1 MNKFEALKQFQAWPP
16 EWQRLCAEYWI
27 ETGDDKPEVSASV
40 SNLAQVWC
48 HADQVELAKKLLEPV
63 AMVAHK
69 SVSARLAQEQPKAA
83 KVAAVPTKKTHIVN
97 SRESTG
103 FTLDELQYAQKGIE
117 VGIKDCLLAEDMAG
131 RFGRTKKAF
140 QNYISLIH
148 RNGIDLSTGRKKP
161 HGVQY

>member
-16 EWQRLCAEYWI
+16 EHQRLCAEYWI
-27 ETGDDKPEVSASV
+27 ETGEDRPA
-40 SNLAQVWC
+40 
-48 HADQVELAKKLLEPV
+48 VELP
-63 AMVAHK
+63 MYDDPIPRP
-69 SVSARLAQEQPKAA
+69 SYQPNAAA

-161 HGVQY
+161 HGVKY

>member
-1 MNKFEALKQFQAWPP
+1 MNKFDALSQFQAWPP

-27 ETGDDKPEVSASV
+27 ETGEVEPTQSPRTFGDKIQA
-40 SNLAQVWC
+40 AG
-48 HADQVELAKKLLEPV
+48 ELVQRDPIP
-63 AMVAHK
+63 MP
-69 SVSARLAQEQPKAA
+69 SYQPKAA
-83 KVAAVPTKKTHIVN
+83 KATAKPTKKTFAIN

-103 FTLDELQYAQKGIE
+103 FTLEELKYAQNGIA
-117 VGIKDCLLAEDMAG
+117 VGIKDCLLAEDMG
-131 RFGRTKKAF
+131 RRFGRTKKAF

>member
-1 MNKFEALKQFQAWPP
+1 MNKFDALKIFQFWPP

-27 ETGDDKPEVSASV
+27 ETGEDQPAVSSTA
-40 SNLAQVWC
+40 SNLSQVWC

-63 AMVAHK
+63 AMVAHE
-69 SVSARLAQEQPKAA
+69 SVSARLAQELPKAA
-83 KVAAVPTKKTHIVN
+83 KVAAKPTKKTLAIN

-103 FTLDELQYAQKGIE
+103 FTPEELKYAQNGIA
-117 VGIKDCLLAEDMAG
+117 VGIKDCLLAEDMG
-131 RFGRTKKAF
+131 RRFGRTKKAF

>member
-1 MNKFEALKQFQAWPP
+1 MNKFEALKQFQGWPP
-16 EWQRLCAEYWI
+16 EHQRLCAEYWI
-27 ETGDDKPEVSASV
+27 ETGEVEPTKVSTFGERLSV
-40 SNLAQVWC
+40 S
-48 HADQVELAKKLLEPV
+48 PV
-63 AMVAHK
+63 PFD
-69 SVSARLAQEQPKAA
+69 QPKAA
-83 KVAAVPTKKTHIVN
+83 KVAAVPTKKAHIVN

-103 FTLDELQYAQKGIE
+103 FTLDELQYAQKGIA

-161 HGVQY
+161 HGVQYS

>member
-1 MNKFEALKQFQAWPP
+1 MNKFEALKQFMGWPP

-27 ETGDDKPEVSASV
+27 ETGEDRPAM
-40 SNLAQVWC
+40 QVWTT
-48 HADQVELAKKLLEPV
+48 ADKIQTAGELVQRDPIP
-63 AMVAHK
+63 MP
-69 SVSARLAQEQPKAA
+69 SYQPKAAA

-161 HGVQY
+161 HGVKY

>member
-27 ETGDDKPEVSASV
+27 ETGEVEPT
-40 SNLAQVWC
+40 QVWTT
-48 HADQVELAKKLLEPV
+48 ADKIKTVEELIQRDPIP
-63 AMVAHK
+63 
-69 SVSARLAQEQPKAA
+69 SPGYQPKAA
-83 KVAAVPTKKTHIVN
+83 KVAAAKPTKKTLAIN

-103 FTLDELQYAQKGIE
+103 FTLEELKYAQNGIA
-117 VGIKDCLLAEDMAG
+117 VGIKDCLLAEDMG
-131 RFGRTKKAF
+131 RRFGRTKKAF